1 METSYR
7 RLSQKIQG
15 QLFDYNMTL
24 KPSDVDEERET
35 YNHNLRLKQTSFESL
50 KIVVNYSIPKKRS
63 RCTFI
68 KKSNYN

>member
-24 KPSDVDEERET
+24 KPSDFDEERET

-68 KKSNYN
+68 KKLN